1 MRIPKTSCYL
11 IYSYIKSVEVAKIM
25 TSTHFDK
32 FLFIFQA
39 VKKFRRYWSIIF
51 YIISIIMNTL
61 SFFVMT
67 MKHNRHL
74 STCAYMSIIALNDNV
89 VLSVNFHRWLEE
101 NTGFHVLTNS
111 GCKIIIYLVHVV
123 GSTGAFEIV
132 LMTLDKV
139 TAIKMPHKSAVL
151 CTARRAKILS
161 AINLFTMAIF
171 YLPNLDFSRSVGKS
185 ECARYVKKGWYVT
198 VYSYIYSHCRSCD
211 TSCNVVCNEH
221 HHNYGSLEEPTN
233 AQWESKNTTRQK

>member
-1 MRIPKTSCYL
+1 MDSKNKLLFNLLTYQVSRGSKNNDI
-11 IYSYIKSVEVAKIM
+11 
-25 TSTHFDK
+25 
-32 FLFIFQA
+32 FLFVFQA
-39 VKKFRRYWSIIF
+39 AKKFRRYWSIIF

-61 SFFVMT
+61 SFLVMT

-74 STCAYMSIIALNDNV
+74 STCVYMSIIALNDNV

-139 TAIKMPHKSAVL
+139 IAIKMPHKSAVL
-151 CTARRAKILS
+151 CTARRAKYFQLS
-161 AINLFTMAIF
+161 TCSQWR
-171 YLPNLDFSRSVGKS
+171 FST
-185 ECARYVKKGWYVT
+185 C
-198 VYSYIYSHCRSCD
+198 
-211 TSCNVVCNEH
+211 
-221 HHNYGSLEEPTN
+221 PT
-233 AQWESKNTTRQK
+233 